1 MKGIK
6 NKKGLVSTSFL
17 FKFGRELYIT
27 TTKATGGQ
35 AVTKGDF
42 CPSLGWYMMREVERK
57 AKNKGPCV
65 VSVDGKHVWWD
76 GEGSK
81 RGNPYKQGWWYVDA
95 SHNSLFSGMLNLQNL
110 A

>member
-42 CPSLGWYMMREVERK
+42 CPSLGLVYDERL
-57 AKNKGPCV
+57 KGKPRIK
-65 VSVDGKHVWWD
+65 GHVWFLWM
-76 GEGSK
+76 
-81 RGNPYKQGWWYVDA
+81 A
-95 SHNSLFSGMLNLQNL
+95 SMYGGMGKE
-110 A
+110 AKEEIHTSRVGGM